1 MHMYVPWVNEE
12 KRQTWRSAS
21 TIYTRLCA
29 LRRAVCSRRIVR
41 GSADVVL
48 GIQRWI
54 LRVLRIRV
62 DHVDVH
68 GEPGIHEVHVLA
80 PVCRRHSPA
89 VAVPGVSNLLIPA
102 IVEDAA
108 SPVVVPQDAQP
119 RLAIQ
124 ARPVVDVLED
134 LVELVVGHVRQ
145 LIHWRAAGLF
155 DTAPVEVVAY
165 VEDEDGV
172 HFGRATLEGAGHQ
185 ELGLIIDALHET
197 TSGIAHSSHRLVALD
212 KLLVVAEQ
220 LCVRLVEARSW
231 ENAWSCFRSCR
242 VGNEVGPPLN
252 GVQCT
257 VQATPVTSA

>member
-1 MHMYVPWVNEE
+1 M
-12 KRQTWRSAS
+12 
-21 TIYTRLCA
+21 
-29 LRRAVCSRRIVR
+29 R

-48 GIQRWI
+48 GVQRWI
-54 LRVLRIRV
+54 LRILGVRV
-62 DHVDVH
+62 DHEDVH
-68 GEPGIHEVHVLA
+68 SEPRIHEVHVLA
-80 PVCRRHSPA
+80 PVCRRQSPA

-108 SPVVVPQDAQP
+108 APVVVSQDAQP

-145 LIHWRAAGLF
+145 LVHWRAAGLF

-165 VEDEDGV
+165 VEDEDGI
-172 HFGRATLEGAGHQ
+172 HFSRATLEGAGHQ
-185 ELGLIIDALHET
+185 ELWLIIDALHET

-220 LCVRLVEARSW
+220 PCVRLVEPRPW

-242 VGNEVGPPLN
+242 VCNEVGPPLN
-252 GVQCT
+252 WVQCT
-257 VQATPVTSA
+257 IQATPVTSA